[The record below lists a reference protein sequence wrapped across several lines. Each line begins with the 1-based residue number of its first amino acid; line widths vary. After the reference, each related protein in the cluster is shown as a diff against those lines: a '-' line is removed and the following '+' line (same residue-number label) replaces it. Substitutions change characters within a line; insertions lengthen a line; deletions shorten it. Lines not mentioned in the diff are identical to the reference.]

1 MQKSPTQETIE
12 VSVLL
17 TEEEMRAIFALAALG
32 SATMMADLALIMR
45 LGDIIEEI
53 VPPREAADAL
63 NKMKLVLSMD
73 DNAMDMAW
81 WANAQPTVVS

>member
-12 VSVLL
+12 VSVSL
-17 TEEEMRAIFALAALG
+17 TEEELRAIFALAALG